1 MSWIELF
8 FGFHGRISRKTFWVA
23 SIPPA
28 IVQVVAWAGYGNLPV
43 PPPVLAF
50 SAGVGAFAMAMLNTK
65 RLHDVGKSGW
75 WQLISLL
82 SVPLIASA
90 YAALYWDSP
99 VLALMLSLASAVFS
113 LWGMWILFEMW
124 IKQGD
129 ADDNRFGAAPKIEDD
144 RTAAQRRN
152 QPDAAYNGKARSD
165 QYASPSGVIDRK
177 AKAAARTS
185 KESGFGRRDA
195 RTA

>member
-1 MSWIELF
+1 MF

-28 IVQVVAWAGYGNLPV
+28 IGQVVAWAGYGNLPV

-99 VLALMLSLASAVFS
+99 FLALMLSLASAVFS
-113 LWGMWILFEMW
+113 LWGMWILFHMW

-129 ADDNRFGAAPKIEDD
+129 ADDNRFGAAPKIENGEQRLNDEISQMQPT
-144 RTAAQRRN
+144 TARLALIN
-152 QPDAAYNGKARSD
+152 MPP
-165 QYASPSGVIDRK
+165 PSGVIDRK

-185 KESGFGRRDA
+185 RESGFGRRDA